1 MRDVIWQSSS
11 FASRLIKRLSFR
23 PETWTGRSANAMAKN
38 KSKTEKIPN
47 HMTILEA
54 SEFWDEHS
62 LLDFPDV
69 KEVRDVDIQIEREV
83 YYCPVSRDLMKRLQE
98 RAHAEGI
105 STETLVN
112 LYLQEK
118 LVQP

>member
-1 MRDVIWQSSS
+1 
-11 FASRLIKRLSFR
+11 
-23 PETWTGRSANAMAKN
+23 MAKS
-38 KSKTEKIPN
+38 KKKTETVPEQ
-47 HMTILEA
+47 MSVLEA

-69 KEVRDVDIQIEREV
+69 KEVKGVEIYIEREL
-83 YYCPVSRDLMKRLQE
+83 YYCPVSRGLMQRLQD
-98 RAHAEGI
+98 RARAEGV

-118 LVQP
+118 LAQP

>member
-1 MRDVIWQSSS
+1 
-11 FASRLIKRLSFR
+11 
-23 PETWTGRSANAMAKN
+23 MAK
-38 KSKTEKIPN
+38 SKKKGEPVTEQ
-47 HMTILEA
+47 MSILEA

-69 KEVRDVDIQIEREV
+69 KEETNVDVHIEREV
-83 YYCPVSRDLMKRLQE
+83 YYCPVSRGLMQQLQD
-98 RAHAEGI
+98 RARTEGV

-118 LVQP
+118 LAQP